1 MENSVFYE
9 MEYIPPIAFFCLRK
23 ISSHP
28 KPFRTFTLI
37 IYTKGLKNKIHCIFY
52 RPCFITSWLKMALV
66 LSHRG
71 LHCFIPLYFS
81 VKNFS
86 QHNSGFWQH
95 KKYTCC
101 PKSWIRSYKQIS
113 GNITLVSGN
122 ITLDKM
128 TYRQFHQFTLMKNSG
143 KKTK

>member
-1 MENSVFYE
+1 MVENSVFYE

-81 VKNFS
+81 VNFS
-86 QHNSGFWQH
+86 LR
-95 KKYTCC
+95 K
-101 PKSWIRSYKQIS
+101 IS
-113 GNITLVSGN
+113 ANIIQDFGNIKN
-122 ITLDKM
+122 IHVAQNPELGVINKFQAT
-128 TYRQFHQFTLMKNSG
+128 
-143 KKTK
+143 